1 MNKYFIYD
9 LRFNQAQK
17 EYLKTLGFTNFYG
30 CRDREGTKSSIE
42 PRVLVN
48 HIADFATNFEIKFD
62 EENLIMFDDFMK
74 QYNPKEVGLSDEEYK
89 ELEAR
94 R

>member
-1 MNKYFIYD
+1 MNKFYIYD
-9 LRFNQAQK
+9 LRLTKAQE

-30 CRDREGTKSSIE
+30 MRDREGTKSSIE
-42 PRVLVN
+42 PSVFVN
-48 HIADFATNFEIKFD
+48 HIADVATNFEIKFD
-62 EENLIMFDDFMK
+62 EDSIIMFDDFMK
-74 QYNPKEVGLSDEEYK
+74 QYKPKEVSLSSEEYK